1 MIRFD
6 HDSFREVQITWMR
19 NRSQSTSKNLPES
32 AKRDDLDE
40 KIHCMRFVRSIKVA
54 AGSLSSDI
62 VGCLVSQ
69 HVVMWLHMAVV
80 GALWGGEMKVKRS
93 VGCFVL
99 SSWSRN
105 EPVCQGVKFKT
116 FSV

>member
-54 AGSLSSDI
+54 AGSLLRDHI

-69 HVVMWLHMAVV
+69 HVVTINDYICGFVWLWLVHYGM
-80 GALWGGEMKVKRS
+80 LK
-93 VGCFVL
+93 
-99 SSWSRN
+99 
-105 EPVCQGVKFKT
+105 
-116 FSV
+116 